1 MKTSTVITSIVALC
15 MTVGLAGCTEPGN
28 EERTDETTAAAANTG
43 NIDLAAL
50 ESEAQAITQSFVG
63 TLLPTLQGALAAG
76 GPSEAIAV
84 CSERAPQIAAELSAE
99 SGWSVRR
106 VSLKPRNTGI
116 ATADDWERA
125 RLEEFDRRQ
134 QAGEAGATIRV
145 AAVVDGEYRFMQAQ
159 PTMPLCLTCHG
170 DDLGPEVRSAL
181 ASHYPEDMATGYST
195 GEIRGA
201 ISLRASLP

>member
-1 MKTSTVITSIVALC
+1 MPTKTVISFFLALFVI
-15 MTVGLAGCTEPGN
+15 VGLTGCTEPAN
-28 EERTDETTAAAANTG
+28 DETTGETAATN
-43 NIDLAAL
+43 NIDLSAM

-84 CSERAPQIAAELSAE
+84 CSERAPQIAADLSTE

-116 ATADDWERA
+116 ATPDDWERA
-125 RLEEFDRRQ
+125 MLEDFDRRQ
-134 QAGEAGATIRV
+134 QAGEAGASIR
-145 AAVVDGEYRFMQAQ
+145 AAGVVDGEYRFLQAQ

-170 DDLGPEVRSAL
+170 DNLAAEVQSAL
-181 ASHYPEDMATGYST
+181 AEHYPDDMATGYSA
-195 GEIRGA
+195 GQIRGA
-201 ISLRASLP
+201 ISLRTSLP